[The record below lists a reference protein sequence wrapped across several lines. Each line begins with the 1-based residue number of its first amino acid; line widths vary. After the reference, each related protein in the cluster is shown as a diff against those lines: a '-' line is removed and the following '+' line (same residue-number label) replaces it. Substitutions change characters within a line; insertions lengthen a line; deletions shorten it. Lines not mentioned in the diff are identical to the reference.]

1 MKISWKKS
9 LRFVFLLSL
18 SSVAYADFTYPVLV
32 LDQPNTSTLPI
43 KYRSANTPLPQGSK
57 VVTDG
62 LYTLPMMGSAQF
74 SEKQLATLIEKTHLP
89 SLIIFDLRQEDHGFL
104 NGDAISWYGINN
116 QANKGK
122 TTQQI
127 EQSQFQHLSI
137 LQNSKT
143 ITLQQITQKS
153 DDGRIL
159 AATPLIIP
167 FQTVFAEADLARTYN
182 FGYTRIYVTDKES
195 PASEQVDKFIATI
208 QSLPLGS
215 IAYFHCRAGEG
226 RTTTFM
232 AMLDMM
238 HNARKINFDDI
249 INRQALI
256 GGINLSTLPAANSP
270 DYQSSL
276 DRLNFLKTF
285 YNYAQTNRDNFKT
298 SFTDWSK
305 YQITLKTSIE
315 AKKAAEQQTA
325 EQQQDNNVSSAS
337 NPMPTSTPA
346 VKEIPNEMPLPNT
359 SVTMSALE
367 SEDNNF
373 A

>member
-1 MKISWKKS
+1 MNISWKK
-9 LRFVFLLSL
+9 LLKFIFLSSL
-18 SSVAYADFTYPVLV
+18 SSVAYANFTYPVLV
-32 LDQPNTSTLPI
+32 LDQLNTSTLPV
-43 KYRSANTPLPQGSK
+43 KYRSANTPLPQASK
-57 VVTDG
+57 VVTEG
-62 LYTLPMMGSAQF
+62 LYTLPMIGSAQF
-74 SEKQLATLIEKTHLP
+74 SEKQLATLIEKTHLL

-104 NGDAISWYGINN
+104 NGNAISWYGINN

-127 EQSQFQHLSI
+127 EQSQFQNLSI

-143 ITLQQITQKS
+143 ITVQQITQKS

-159 AATPLIIP
+159 AATPLVIP

-195 PASEQVDKFIATI
+195 PAAEQVDKFVAII

-215 IAYFHCRAGEG
+215 VAYFHCRAGEG

-232 AMLDMM
+232 TMLDMM
-238 HNARKINFDDI
+238 HNARKVNFDDI
-249 INRQALI
+249 LNRQALI
-256 GGINLSTLPAANSP
+256 GGINLATLPAVNSP
-270 DYQSSL
+270 DYQNSL
-276 DRLNFLKTF
+276 DRLNFLKNF

-305 YQITLKTSIE
+305 YQITLKASIE
-315 AKKAAEQQTA
+315 AKKAAEQQ
-325 EQQQDNNVSSAS
+325 NNNNISAS
-337 NPMPTSTPA
+337 NPITPSSSTTA
-346 VKEIPNEMPLPNT
+346 LKEIPNEMPLPNT